1 MECRPLIC
9 PNGAIRTPDGCKLF
23 TKTWFLRGYEI
34 HVILTPETG
43 KSIPLAEFHNTTE
56 GVQNINDWLD
66 TKGLDIDSLIMYAE
80 DATGADNLT
89 SIGVINM
96 RLGSDMYPINA
107 QKLLKAIRK
116 SMSKQW
122 IITIDKNEYTY
133 NVAFDIYDSYIQ
145 TGMKRR
151 RRWFPTESLTL
162 TEPFVLPKV
171 YTFVFANA
179 KLVQLKISKMYFC
192 EKIELHEKE
201 WVAAYSGIWLNLT
214 GSGNDSFL
222 GIGEFSHEISIDGA
236 TVVKMEI
243 CADDFLAQF
252 GSSKNKAHS
261 FGYKIYQILFL
272 ELFLIFA

>member
-1 MECRPLIC
+1 MS
-9 PNGAIRTPDGCKLF
+9 
-23 TKTWFLRGYEI
+23 GYEI
-34 HVILTPETG
+34 HVILTPAIG
-43 KSIPLAEFHNTTE
+43 KFIPLVEFHKATE
-56 GVQNINDWLD
+56 RVQNINDWLD
-66 TKGLDIDSLIMYAE
+66 TKGLDINSLIMYAE

-96 RLGSDMYPINA
+96 RLGSDQYPINA
-107 QKLLKAIRK
+107 QKLLKSIEN

-122 IITIDKNEYTY
+122 IITIDKTEYTY

-145 TGMKRR
+145 NGINYR
-151 RRWFPTESLTL
+151 RRWFKTNLLAL
-162 TEPFVLPKV
+162 TEPFILPKV
-171 YTFVFANA
+171 YTMVTVYQ

-192 EKIELHEKE
+192 EKIELHEME

-222 GIGEFSHEISIDGA
+222 GNGEFSHEIGIDGA
-236 TVVKMEI
+236 SVVKMEI
-243 CADDFLAQF
+243 CVDDFLAQF

-261 FGYKIYQILFL
+261 FGYTMYQILVL